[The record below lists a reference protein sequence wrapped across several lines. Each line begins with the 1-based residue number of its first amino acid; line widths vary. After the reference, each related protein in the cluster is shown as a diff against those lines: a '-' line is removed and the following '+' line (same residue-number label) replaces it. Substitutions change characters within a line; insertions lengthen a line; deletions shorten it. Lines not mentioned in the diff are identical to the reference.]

1 MATKLHVK
9 KNDIVVA
16 IAGSDAAGKKTGKV
30 LQVLADRGRVIVE
43 GLHFVK
49 KHVRKTQERPQG
61 DIITKESSVS
71 AANVMLF
78 CPHDKKGVRVSRAR
92 GEDGRVVRKC
102 KKCGH
107 LFD

>member
-9 KNDIVVA
+9 KNDVVVA

-30 LQVLADRGRVIVE
+30 LQVLAERGRVIVE

-49 KHVRKTQERPQG
+49 KHVRKSQERPQG
-61 DIITKESSVS
+61 DIISKESSIA
-71 AANVMLF
+71 AANVMLY
-78 CPHDKKGVRVSRAR
+78 CPHDKKGVKVSRTR
-92 GEDGRVVRKC
+92 NENGRSGRKC